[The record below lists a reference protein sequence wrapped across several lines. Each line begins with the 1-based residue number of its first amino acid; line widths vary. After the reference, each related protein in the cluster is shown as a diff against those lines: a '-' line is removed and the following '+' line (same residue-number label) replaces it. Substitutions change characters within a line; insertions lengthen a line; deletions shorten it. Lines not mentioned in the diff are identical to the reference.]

1 MNQHPLITHIESL
14 HTTPLGV
21 QRIKRNLSICCDDVV
36 AYCKDSILQKHAV
49 IYKQGKT
56 GIVKVMEQYGPS
68 MHIAIPSL
76 PLIFCKNTDFFIL
89 LCYTITT
96 KGRWSL

>member
-21 QRIKRNLSICCDDVV
+21 QRIKRNLQICCDDVV
-36 AYCKDSILQKHAV
+36 AYCRIVFCKSKLSFINKE
-49 IYKQGKT
+49 KT

-96 KGRWSL
+96 KGR